1 MPKRHS
7 YRLIHELVFYAE
19 YMRMKST
26 FKPLSAALL
35 TTGLSVTLICGLT
48 GCAPEG
54 SKGSATQTPASTK
67 TAQTATATG
76 DAKGASSALPTPTGT
91 LTPKLEFT
99 CANLGTAL
107 GLNGYTLNTSFTP
120 DPSTAEGRAVSSG
133 GSSCQWEA
141 SGSKWVS
148 ASVEKVSPEDYRDF
162 AESLGG
168 FYTPASF
175 GSTNDSLEFFSTDG
189 ASSTAK
195 VLNTSYLI
203 SVNSNSVLDQKDL
216 GPLAHKTEL
225 LLVG

>member
-1 MPKRHS
+1 
-7 YRLIHELVFYAE
+7 
-19 YMRMKST
+19 MRTLST
-26 FKPLSAALL
+26 FKPLSEALL
-35 TTGLSVTLICGLT
+35 TTGLSVSLIFGLT
-48 GCAPEG
+48 GCVPEISSG
-54 SKGSATQTPASTK
+54 TASQTPSSTK
-67 TAQTATATG
+67 TTQTAKATG

-107 GLNGYTLNTSFTP
+107 GLNGYILNSSFSP
-120 DPSTAEGRAVSSG
+120 DPSTAEGRAVTSG

-141 SGSKWVS
+141 SGSKWVT

-175 GSTNDSLEFFSTDG
+175 GTTNDSLEFFSTDG
-189 ASSTAK
+189 ATSTAK